1 MRLTS
6 LVLVGCFFSVLSAS
20 AADSP
25 EPVKNFPAADQGQV
39 DCFDYYHFGSV
50 QVDLSPT
57 LNQTVPGA
65 TLNFQGTI
73 KNENAYPIVD
83 GSVYVKIFHVIDE
96 DESLTHRDGYPIV
109 DQFFLPQSFNI
120 SAHGDHAASFDWLVP
135 VNASGGEYYAAFF
148 FQSAKRYNLLGLSFT
163 DDVVGNQAPFTV
175 TNPNASQKVLVNKH
189 TVTLNDQEHS
199 FVGFPR
205 HFPGDKDMTAQ
216 VNIENPKNESAAVM
230 IEWKLYAWDGLREE
244 TLSDTQSQIIELKAG
259 EKKTLSYTIPPMSI
273 SVPYLIFRMHDGF
286 SSSFLN
292 IRFVRD
298 DVIETR
304 INFPSVQAYPLK
316 AGQETSVFSCV
327 HSTNLSVV
335 KDNMLTLTLR
345 DEENNVI
352 HSYIYRGDI
361 TSAMMGVADTFRPSQ
376 NYANF
381 SLTATLE
388 RDGALIEEVTQQY
401 RCQDIDP
408 NLCPQLGQTSLVDES
423 MNMMSRVGFI
433 IVGVIVCFGFLV
445 IFVVSWK
452 RRRGMMMV
460 FLSTLLL
467 GIGFSGASVEAK
479 SVTWMSGVMPGMGA
493 FGNNAIANEW
503 KTDPGALSC
512 PSGCGWDRVLLP
524 NSLASITYKAT
535 LKNIDTGLPV
545 LDGATISTGTRLRVD
560 AVAKA
565 DSDITWFGTGGSMD
579 SPFGYW
585 VNNAGPRMDIGCSA
599 GDYVGFTNIPSM
611 FGVSIGYAH
620 NLFSVHP
627 AAPLRS
633 GVMGNLTCDVAGIC
647 TVTGPG
653 ALSLGMN
660 YPATYGKFYHR
671 YRWLATD
678 PFGNPFLPESDG
690 VQCHGNNV
698 PLRIMGGWNLEDSCM
713 GVNCLPGPDYQM
725 NVPAQ
730 NITFNLTAVD
740 PNQAPNAPTLIG
752 PASGNQSTALTFAA
766 TATDPDGDNVRYLF
780 DWNSDGI
787 GDQWSGGGVRVASG
801 TSQSLPYIWATP
813 GTYTFQARTE
823 DSKGSLSGWTQKT
836 VTINAFA
843 DGACGVA
850 STSVSGIDLVAA
862 PVAGLCNAGTPTV
875 VSGSG
880 PWTWSC
886 NGIGAGSTNI
896 ACQADLFIPAP
907 IVNLSIDRANV
918 DLGDSATLTWSVVNP
933 ADTCV
938 ASSVI
943 SASWN
948 GARATS
954 GSESV
959 TPTASG
965 NYILTCTN
973 TAEGKSGTRTVG
985 ITLNNKLKICE
996 NSCNSGL
1003 DRTGQTFAVNQGAD
1017 RHLKACFNPHPDCTN
1032 AAGDTTNL
1040 AVWND
1045 TNSPN
1050 NAFSFPAKGELR
1062 PLPFN
1067 ATEDFDVSYGGV
1079 TKSASAQVFC
1089 VPNSCSIPAAKAVTD
1104 TYCPEMVQDTNVPTG
1119 CDGNTLNC
1127 PGTRHCDYNVKE
1139 VAP

>member
-57 LNQTVPGA
+57 LNQTVPGE

-73 KNENAYPIVD
+73 KNENDYPIVN
-83 GSVYVKIFHVIDE
+83 GTVYVKIFRKSEENKDLVFDN
-96 DESLTHRDGYPIV
+96 GYPLV
-109 DQFFLPQSFNI
+109 DQFLLPDTYTLP
-120 SAHGDHAASFDWLVP
+120 AKGEKPAAFDWVVP
-135 VNASGGEYYAAFF
+135 MNAAGGEYYAAFF
-148 FQSAKRYNLLGLSFT
+148 FQSARHYNLLGLSFT
-163 DDVVGNQAPFTV
+163 DDVTGNQSYFTV
-175 TNPNASQKVLVNKH
+175 TNPDDMRLVTFNKN
-189 TVTLNDQEHS
+189 TVTLNGQGYR
-199 FVGFPR
+199 FANFPLE
-205 HFPGDKDMTAQ
+205 FKKDESVIAKVEIT
-216 VNIENPKNESAAVM
+216 NPKTEATAVSLLWKHYAWDALRPETLADTQNEIILLQPGETRTVEYVAHPLGSAAV
-230 IEWKLYAWDGLREE
+230 
-244 TLSDTQSQIIELKAG
+244 
-259 EKKTLSYTIPPMSI
+259 SY
-273 SVPYLIFRMHDGF
+273 VVVEMHDGM
-286 SSSFLN
+286 SKSFLD
-292 IRFVRD
+292 IRFARAD
-298 DVIETR
+298 IEETNV
-304 INFPSVQAYPLK
+304 NFPSIMDYPLQ
-316 AGQETSVFSCV
+316 AGNETGIFACIHGVNPPTV
-327 HSTNLSVV
+327 P
-335 KDNMLTLTLR
+335 DNTLTLTLR
-345 DEENNVI
+345 DMDGNII
-352 HSYIYRGDI
+352 HTYQYRGDV
-361 TSAMMGVADTFRPSQ
+361 TSDMMGFADHFVPEKTYTDFT
-376 NYANF
+376 
-381 SLTATLE
+381 LTATLE
-388 RDGALIEEVTQQY
+388 RKGQVFEDVTQTY
-401 RCQDIDP
+401 HCQDIDP
-408 NLCPQLGQTSLVDES
+408 SLCPEGGVAAVSEETGS
-423 MNMMSRVGFI
+423 MTELVGFV
-433 IVGVIVCFGFLV
+433 IVGVTVFLGFLV
-445 IFVVSWK
+445 AMIMSRKK
-452 RRRGMMMV
+452 RRGTLV
-460 FLSTLLL
+460 IFFLALGV
-467 GIGFSGASVEAK
+467 GIGFGGASAEAK
-479 SVTWMSGVMPGMGA
+479 SVTAVVDASWSIENINTGAKRGEDIEITVTYEAVTNYADKSTLKVGDTITYVAWPGGNFTAASWFIPGGRIASPFVTWVPDESSFWVWSGDALKIVSPTITVSQSGTAG
-493 FGNNAIANEW
+493 
-503 KTDPGALSC
+503 LSC
-512 PSGCGWDRVLLP
+512 SGMSCT
-524 NSLASITYKAT
+524 IT
-535 LKNIDTGLPV
+535 
-545 LDGATISTGTRLRVD
+545 
-560 AVAKA
+560 
-565 DSDITWFGTGGSMD
+565 
-579 SPFGYW
+579 
-585 VNNAGPRMDIGCSA
+585 SA
-599 GDYVGFTNIPSM
+599 GTVTSTVHFAQTKYQRDTLFSIAQKTGNIPAK
-611 FGVSIGYAH
+611 SIS
-620 NLFSVHP
+620 FSFTAVVPNNPP
-627 AAPLRS
+627 AAP
-633 GVMGNLTCDVAGIC
+633 T
-647 TVTGPG
+647 
-653 ALSLGMN
+653 
-660 YPATYGKFYHR
+660 
-671 YRWLATD
+671 LA
-678 PFGNPFLPESDG
+678 
-690 VQCHGNNV
+690 
-698 PLRIMGGWNLEDSCM
+698 
-713 GVNCLPGPDYQM
+713 
-725 NVPAQ
+725 
-730 NITFNLTAVD
+730 
-740 PNQAPNAPTLIG
+740 G
-752 PASGNQSTALTFAA
+752 PASGNQNASLVFSA
-766 TATDPDGDNVRYLF
+766 TATDPDGDNIRYLF
-780 DWNSDGI
+780 DWNNDGI
-787 GDQWSGGGVRVASG
+787 GDRWTNGGVRVASG
-801 TSQSLPYIWATP
+801 TAQSLPRIWASP

-886 NGIGAGSTNI
+886 NGIGVGSTNI

-907 IVNLSIDRANV
+907 IVNLSIDKANV

-965 NYILTCTN
+965 NYTLTCTN

-1032 AAGDTTNL
+1032 AAGNTTNL

-1104 TYCPEMVQDTNVPTG
+1104 TYCPETVQDTNVPTG
-1119 CDGNTLNC
+1119 CDGNTLIC

>member
-83 GSVYVKIFHVIDE
+83 GSVYVKIFRKSEENKDLVLDN
-96 DESLTHRDGYPIV
+96 GYPLV
-109 DQFFLPQSFNI
+109 DQFLLPDTYTLP
-120 SAHGDHAASFDWLVP
+120 AKGEKPAAFDWTVP
-135 VNASGGEYYAAFF
+135 MNAAGGEYYAAFF
-148 FQSAKRYNLLGLSFT
+148 FQSARHYNLLGLSFT
-163 DDVVGNQAPFTV
+163 DDVTGNQSHFTV
-175 TNPNASQKVLVNKH
+175 TNPDDMRLVTFNKN
-189 TVTLNDQEHS
+189 TVTLNGQKHR
-199 FVGFPR
+199 FANFPLE
-205 HFPGDKDMTAQ
+205 FKKDESVIAKVEIT
-216 VNIENPKNESAAVM
+216 NPKTEATAVSLLWKHYAWDALRPETLADTQNEIILLQPGETRTVEYAAQPLGSAAV
-230 IEWKLYAWDGLREE
+230 
-244 TLSDTQSQIIELKAG
+244 
-259 EKKTLSYTIPPMSI
+259 SY
-273 SVPYLIFRMHDGF
+273 VVVEMHDGI
-286 SSSFLN
+286 SKSFLD
-292 IRFVRD
+292 IRFARVD
-298 DVIETR
+298 IDETNV
-304 INFPSVQAYPLK
+304 NFPSIMDYPLK
-316 AGQETSVFSCV
+316 AGVETGVFSCIHGV
-327 HSTNLSVV
+327 NLPVV
-335 KDNMLTLTLR
+335 TDNILTLTLR
-345 DEENNVI
+345 DMDKNII
-352 HSYIYRGDI
+352 HTYKYRGDV
-361 TSAMMGVADTFRPSQ
+361 TSNMMGFVDRFVPEKTYTDFT
-376 NYANF
+376 
-381 SLTATLE
+381 LTATLE
-388 RDGALIEEVTQQY
+388 RKGQVFEDVTQTY

-408 NLCPQLGQTSLVDES
+408 SLCPKDVAVVTSEETGS
-423 MNMMSRVGFI
+423 MSVLTGFA
-433 IVGVIVCFGFLV
+433 IVGVTVFLGFLV
-445 IFVVSWK
+445 VILMSWK
-452 RRRGMMMV
+452 KRRGTLALF
-460 FLSTLLL
+460 FLALGI
-467 GIGFSGASVEAK
+467 GIGFSGVSAEAK
-479 SVTWMSGVMPGMGA
+479 SVAWSDIVIMP
-493 FGNNAIANEW
+493 
-503 KTDPGALSC
+503 
-512 PSGCGWDRVLLP
+512 R
-524 NSLASITYKAT
+524 
-535 LKNIDTGLPV
+535 LKNNPIYTTVLYEANAYSQGSIQSDGTALPV
-545 LDGATISTGTRLRVD
+545 GTVLNFQRR
-560 AVAKA
+560 AKL
-565 DSDITWFGTGGSMD
+565 DSDIFWFVPGGLSD
-579 SPFGYW
+579 SPFGAW
-585 VNNAGPRMDIGCSA
+585 DRLRTEDGCAVNDPSACIIVQVNSPTVTITHTGTAGLSCWNN
-599 GDYVGFTNIPSM
+599 GFN
-611 FGVSIGYAH
+611 
-620 NLFSVHP
+620 
-627 AAPLRS
+627 
-633 GVMGNLTCDVAGIC
+633 C
-647 TVTGPG
+647 TVTSPGTIISSVNFAATTGLVYVPIFDIPG
-653 ALSLGMN
+653 AWPAEYQYAFDVSAQSISFFLS
-660 YPATYGKFYHR
+660 AF
-671 YRWLATD
+671 
-678 PFGNPFLPESDG
+678 
-690 VQCHGNNV
+690 Q
-698 PLRIMGGWNLEDSCM
+698 
-713 GVNCLPGPDYQM
+713 
-725 NVPAQ
+725 
-730 NITFNLTAVD
+730 
-740 PNQAPNAPTLIG
+740 PNSAPNAPVLAG
-752 PASGNQSTALTFAA
+752 PASGNQNASLVFSA
-766 TATDPDGDNVRYLF
+766 TATDPDGDNIRYLF
-780 DWNSDGI
+780 DWNNDGI
-787 GDQWSGGGVRVASG
+787 GDQWTTGGAWVASG
-801 TSQSLPYIWATP
+801 TAQSLPRIWASP
-813 GTYTFQARTE
+813 GTYTFQARTQ

-907 IVNLSIDRANV
+907 IVNLSIDKANV

-938 ASSVI
+938 ASSII

-973 TAEGKSGTRTVG
+973 TAEGKSGSNTVG

-1003 DRTGQTFAVNQGAD
+1003 DRTGQTFAVNQGED

-1032 AAGDTTNL
+1032 AAGNTTNL

-1104 TYCPEMVQDTNVPTG
+1104 TYCPETVQDTNVPTG